1 MVYHF
6 MVACG
11 SQARNLDTLAV
22 GITELATAA
31 AKNHTP
37 QRADNTF

>member
-1 MVYHF
+1 
-6 MVACG
+6 
-11 SQARNLDTLAV
+11 LAV